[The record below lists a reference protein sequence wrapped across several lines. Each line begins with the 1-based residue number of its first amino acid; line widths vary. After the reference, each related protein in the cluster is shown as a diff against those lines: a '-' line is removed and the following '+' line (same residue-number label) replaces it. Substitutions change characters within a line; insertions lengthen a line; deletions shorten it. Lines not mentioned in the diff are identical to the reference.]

1 MRSKVGIAVIY
12 FRYNEPEH
20 TLENVLASILKQ
32 LVQEHDSVPAPLLEL
47 YELHRERSTPPHLD
61 EVTEA
66 LSSTVE
72 TFGEVF
78 LVVDALD
85 ECSEEV
91 RWGLVERLKSLQPR
105 LRLLITSRYLDAIEE
120 DLEGFGRYEI
130 KANKADI
137 ELFIDAQIRKNRHL
151 RKIVERSPA
160 LRKDMKDAIVHTA
173 DEMQVPSQ
181 CRVSG
186 SSY

>member
-12 FRYNEPEH
+12 LRYNEPEQ
-20 TLENVLASILKQ
+20 TLENVLGSILKQ
-32 LVQEHDSVPAPLLEL
+32 LAQEHESVPAPLEEL
-47 YELHRERSTPPHLD
+47 YEVHRERSTPPSLD
-61 EVTEA
+61 EVTAA

-72 TFGEVF
+72 AFEEVF

-91 RWGLVERLKSLQPR
+91 RWGLVERLRNLQPG
-105 LRLLITSRYLDAIEE
+105 LRLLITSRYLDAIDEE
-120 DLEGFGRYEI
+120 LEGFGHYQI

-151 RKIVERSPA
+151 RKIVGRSPS
-160 LRKDMKDAIVHTA
+160 LRDDMKDAIVQTA
-173 DEMQVPSQ
+173 DEMQVPS
-181 CRVSG
+181 SL
-186 SSY
+186 